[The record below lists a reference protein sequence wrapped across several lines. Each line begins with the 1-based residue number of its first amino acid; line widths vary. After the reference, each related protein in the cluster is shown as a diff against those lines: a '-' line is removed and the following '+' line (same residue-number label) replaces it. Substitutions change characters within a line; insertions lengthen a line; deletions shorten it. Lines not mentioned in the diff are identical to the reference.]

1 MGTRDPRIDAYIGK
15 SADFARPILEH
26 LRDVVHAAVPQVE
39 ETIKWGMPHFMHRGM
54 LAGMAAF
61 KAHATFG
68 LWRGKE
74 LVPGGGDD
82 SAMGQFGCLTTVKDL
97 PPKRQLVALVR
108 KAAALN
114 ESGAPRPRKPAAKK
128 KPEPKPSPAFAAAL
142 AANRK
147 ATATFAAFPP
157 SHRRE
162 YVDWIDEA
170 KREQTRARRIAQA
183 IEWLAEGKS
192 RHWKYADC

>member
-15 SADFARPILEH
+15 SAEFARPILEH
-26 LRDVVHAAVPQVE
+26 LREVVHAAVPQVE
-39 ETIKWGMPHFMHRGM
+39 ETIKWGMPHFMHHGM

-82 SAMGQFGCLTTVKDL
+82 SAMGQFGCLATVKDL

-108 KAAALN
+108 KAAELN
-114 ESGAPRPRKPAAKK
+114 ESGAPKPRK
-128 KPEPKPSPAFAAAL
+128 
-142 AANRK
+142 
-147 ATATFAAFPP
+147 
-157 SHRRE
+157 
-162 YVDWIDEA
+162 
-170 KREQTRARRIAQA
+170 
-183 IEWLAEGKS
+183 
-192 RHWKYADC
+192 